1 MIVYAGQK
9 VFDRRLNNE
18 LGLDIDLLG
27 DLVPQV
33 DAKTGQYAFFF
44 KDKRFNQS
52 CSYHEVFLRH
62 RRGDENQASKRRGVS
77 KRMVPILV
85 GWKER

>member
-33 DAKTGQYAFFF
+33 DAKPDSMPFSSKTHGLTSRVATTKF
-44 KDKRFNQS
+44 S
-52 CSYHEVFLRH
+52 CATAEVTRIKQVSA
-62 RRGDENQASKRRGVS
+62 RVVS